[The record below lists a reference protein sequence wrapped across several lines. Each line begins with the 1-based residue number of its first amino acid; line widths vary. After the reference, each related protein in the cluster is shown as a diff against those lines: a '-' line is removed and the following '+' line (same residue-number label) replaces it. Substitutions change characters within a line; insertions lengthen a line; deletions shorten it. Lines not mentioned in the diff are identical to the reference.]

1 MTQRGTKGTVLFV
14 PLLIIIQ
21 GAQNFWGIG
30 IRNHG
35 RPWACEREGPVPKK
49 MLWKVGV
56 YSCLSERLI
65 RDGRDSAVNGRD
77 SAVRRVVSDTDTPKV
92 LLE

>member
-14 PLLIIIQ
+14 PLLITIQ

-35 RPWACEREGPVPKK
+35 RPWACEEATEKVP
-49 MLWKVGV
+49 
-56 YSCLSERLI
+56 RI
-65 RDGRDSAVNGRD
+65 A
-77 SAVRRVVSDTDTPKV
+77 
-92 LLE
+92 